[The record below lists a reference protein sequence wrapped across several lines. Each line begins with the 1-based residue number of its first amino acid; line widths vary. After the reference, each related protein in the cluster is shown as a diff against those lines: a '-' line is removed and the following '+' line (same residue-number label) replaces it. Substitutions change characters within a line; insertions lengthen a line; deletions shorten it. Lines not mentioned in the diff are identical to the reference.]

1 MFDMQ
6 KVMKVVPIPIAAL
19 IGVSVVGLVLSF
31 VPALGCIIGLP
42 LMLAGWAV
50 LGWAGFKAAKEEG
63 MDLVGG
69 AVCGA
74 VTGIVGGLVGG
85 LLNFAVIMLGFGA
98 STLGSGDLAG
108 AGVGAAIGG
117 VALVIGLV
125 FGVVMNTIFGAIL
138 GAIGAFVAT
147 MKK

>member
-6 KVMKVVPIPIAAL
+6 KVMKVVPMPIAAL
-19 IGVSVVGLVLSF
+19 IGVSIAGLVLSYIP
-31 VPALGCIIGLP
+31 VLGCIVGLP
-42 LMLAGWAV
+42 LMVAGWVV
-50 LGWAGFKAAKEEG
+50 LGWAGFKASKEEG

-74 VTGIVGGLVGG
+74 VTGVVGGLIGG
-85 LLNFAVIMLGFGA
+85 LINFAVIMLGFGA

-117 VALVIGLV
+117 VALVFGLV
-125 FGVVMNTIFGAIL
+125 FGVVLNTVLGAIFGAI
-138 GAIGAFVAT
+138 GSYVAT